1 MVDFLLYHL
10 LIILFNSLLTITFW
24 NHQSLYFFMI
34 VDLMH
39 ILFYVL
45 SIQDKHN
52 ICIINYAQYNCFCE
66 VYKKS
71 LEIPN
76 E

>member
-1 MVDFLLYHL
+1 
-10 LIILFNSLLTITFW
+10 
-24 NHQSLYFFMI
+24 MI

-45 SIQDKHN
+45 SIQDKDN

-66 VYKKS
+66 VYEKS

>member
-1 MVDFLLYHL
+1 MVDVLLYHL
-10 LIILFNSLLTITFW
+10 LIILFNSLLTITLEP
-24 NHQSLYFFMI
+24 SIIILFFMI